1 MAEGRVLLN
10 VRGVVVRSAPSV
22 LLSDRRRVE
31 SPRRSPLSPLAKF
44 SQKEDDLILTQPGG
58 ILNGPQGEPIAARFW
73 ANCAFWSPE
82 ALLLVAS
89 EACAPGDRRP
99 KTGDGVSASSPCH
112 SACPGRRPGSSRRER
127 GIPPTRPAP
136 AASGPGPIPF
146 GHPLSEAET
155 RLIRKLS
162 FCSTALSAM

>member
-58 ILNGPQGEPIAARFW
+58 ILKRTSGRARSRTLLGELRFLESRSSASGRKRSLRSRGPKTEDGRRDLRLLPMSFRLPRPQARELPKGARNPPDAARISRVGAW
-73 ANCAFWSPE
+73 PDPLWPSPFRSRNPAHSE
-82 ALLLVAS
+82 TELLLQ
-89 EACAPGDRRP
+89 
-99 KTGDGVSASSPCH
+99 
-112 SACPGRRPGSSRRER
+112 
-127 GIPPTRPAP
+127 
-136 AASGPGPIPF
+136 
-146 GHPLSEAET
+146 
-155 RLIRKLS
+155 
-162 FCSTALSAM
+162 CSLC